1 MNGQTLNRLTNLFS
15 ANKVSRNVDL
25 GEDVRL
31 RGVIVSGR
39 VSIGGNT
46 IVNMNTI
53 IRASAG
59 TARINIG
66 KFCSIAHDVFMCTYN
81 HSINTPSIWSTKDNS
96 VKFFEL
102 FPVAGKHDSK
112 DISIG
117 NDVWIGAKVS
127 IMPSVT
133 IGNGAVIGANSVV
146 AKDVAPYSI
155 VAGIP
160 AKPLKQRFS
169 AQTIDFLQKLNWWE
183 WDSEKMYANKVFF
196 NSDLTKMTPS
206 EINTIIR

>member
-1 MNGQTLNRLTNLFS
+1 MLNRLRNILS
-15 ANKVSRNVDL
+15 SNKVSRNVEI
-25 GEDVRL
+25 GEDVCL
-31 RGVIVSGR
+31 RGVIVSGN

-46 IVNMNTI
+46 IVNKNTI

-59 TARINIG
+59 EARINIG

-102 FPVAGKHDSK
+102 FPFAGKYDSK
-112 DISIG
+112 YIHIG

-127 IMPSVT
+127 ILPSVT
-133 IGNGAVIGANSVV
+133 IGDGAVIGANSVV
-146 AKDVAPYSI
+146 TKDVAPYSI
-155 VAGIP
+155 VVGIP
-160 AKPLKQRFS
+160 ANPLKYRFTPE
-169 AQTIDFLQKLNWWE
+169 TIDVLQKIKWWE

-206 EINTIIR
+206 EIINIIR